1 MSDQPVTNAGQELSV
16 TQLTQQIRDWSQ
28 ELGFN
33 AIGITDP
40 DPGQHG
46 EYLKQWLQQG
56 QHGSMDWLARHLHLR
71 LQPELLHAGVNSV
84 ICVRLDYLHAAA
96 TPPQQLQQQAA
107 TGHISRYAA
116 GRDYHKLMRKRLA
129 QLAKRIAAAAGGSH
143 RALVDSAPVLEKVYA
158 QKAGLGWI
166 GKHTN
171 LLHSTAGNW
180 FFLGEIY
187 TTLQL
192 PRDEPATDHCGSC
205 RQCIDVCPTRAITAP
220 YQLDAR
226 KCISYLTIE
235 HKGSIPEQYRRAIGN
250 HVFGCDDCLAICP
263 WNKFASYSREQAF
276 TPREQLD
283 APQLIELFG
292 WTQAQ
297 FLQATAGTAIRRIDY
312 LQWLRNL
319 AVALGNAP
327 SSQAVVAALQQRLEH
342 PSAMLRE
349 HIEWALAQ
357 HQHNA

>member
-1 MSDQPVTNAGQELSV
+1 MSDQPTAEAATRDSAM
-16 TQLTQQIRDWSQ
+16 QLKQQIMAWSR
-28 ELGFN
+28 ELGFD
-33 AIGITDP
+33 ATGITDP

-46 EYLKQWLQQG
+46 AYLQQWLQQG
-56 QHGSMDWLARHLHLR
+56 RHGSMAWMQRHAALR

-84 ICVRLDYLHAAA
+84 ICVRLDYLRAEA
-96 TPPQQLQQQAA
+96 TAPQQLQQQADR
-107 TGHISRYAA
+107 GHISRYAA

-129 QLAKRIAAAAGGSH
+129 RLAARITAAAGGNH
-143 RALVDSAPVLEKVYA
+143 RAFVDSAPVMEKVFA

-171 LLHSTAGNW
+171 LLHSKAGNW

-187 TTLQL
+187 TTLML
-192 PRDEPATDHCGSC
+192 PRDQPATDHCGSC
-205 RQCIDVCPTRAITAP
+205 RQCIDVCPTAAITAP

-235 HKGSIPEQYRRAIGN
+235 HRGSIPLQFRHAIGN
-250 HVFGCDDCLAICP
+250 HVFGCDDCLAVCP
-263 WNKFASYSREQAF
+263 WNKFARYSQEQAF

-283 APQLIELFG
+283 APKLVELFG
-292 WTQAQ
+292 WSEAQ
-297 FLQATAGTAIRRIDY
+297 FLQATAGTAIRRIDH
-312 LQWLRNL
+312 LHWLRNL

-327 SSQAVVAALQQRLEH
+327 SSSAVVSALQQRREH

-357 HQHNA
+357 HLQNA